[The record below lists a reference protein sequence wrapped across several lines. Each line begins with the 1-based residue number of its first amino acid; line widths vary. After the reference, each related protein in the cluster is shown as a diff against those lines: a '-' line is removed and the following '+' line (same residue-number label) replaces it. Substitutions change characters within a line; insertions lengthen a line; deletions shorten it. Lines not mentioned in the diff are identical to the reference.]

1 MIKTVWHFNGVSF
14 KRFSGTLMKISVTV
28 EFYLR
33 LWLLAVYEAEQC
45 HTMTFSMTFDFPV
58 NVFTLLIVT
67 YILDTVFINQI
78 SVQIVSLIEN
88 KIKQNLCT
96 SKQTTMWFSN
106 SL

>member
-1 MIKTVWHFNGVSF
+1 MSYNDIFND
-14 KRFSGTLMKISVTV
+14 
-28 EFYLR
+28 
-33 LWLLAVYEAEQC
+33 
-45 HTMTFSMTFDFPV
+45 FSMENKLQLPV